1 MAFNAAFYR
10 EALPERVAAECHGR
24 PDAVPVVKLHLANG
38 QVLDLCHIVHLADDW
53 FAVQH
58 FRDAETCADMD
69 LAFLPYG
76 LVGLI
81 TVSIHHPGSRRLG
94 FSMGEKPGPQ
104 AAQMQGSR
112 EAGR

>member
-1 MAFNAAFYR
+1 MFDAAFYR
-10 EALPERVAAECHGR
+10 EVLPERVATECQGR

-53 FAVQH
+53 FAAQH
-58 FRDAETCADMD
+58 FRAAETCADMD

-81 TVSIHHPGSRRLG
+81 TVSIHHPTQRRIG
-94 FSMGEKPGPQ
+94 FSLEEKPSPQ
-104 AAQMQGSR
+104 VPQMQGR
-112 EAGR
+112 GEAVQ